1 MNILC
6 YSQNEN
12 NYKLEAVYYGL
23 NNKIKI
29 IPLKFVSNNHFEIL
43 YPKNYFLPIKKI
55 DIDYNYLKN
64 ITKEC
69 TNNNV
74 DIKSLPTFFFKQN
87 TAYQIL
93 VLY

>member
-1 MNILC
+1 MAELLEMNILW

-12 NYKLEAVYYGL
+12 NYKLEAVYYGS

-64 ITKEC
+64 RVKVC
-69 TNNNV
+69 TNKNNNV
-74 DIKSLPTFFFKQN
+74 DIM
-87 TAYQIL
+87 
-93 VLY
+93 